1 MKDILKRNLEDA
13 VNGFTLVEVMIA
25 VAVISI
31 GLVMILQGFI
41 SSLNAVKISEDT
53 LMACMSA
60 DSNMASAQLE
70 SENNPEFMQSTSSG
84 TFSSENLGFSWEFV
98 PEIIDMP
105 EAQDMKEVLF
115 SVDADLSWKDGKRKG
130 DIKIETLFRQEKET
144 SGF

>member
-1 MKDILKRNLEDA
+1 MKDILKRNPEDA

-41 SSLNAVKISEDT
+41 ASLNAVKISEDT

-60 DSNMASAQLE
+60 DSSMASAQLE
-70 SENNPEFMQSTSSG
+70 SENKPEFMQSK
-84 TFSSENLGFSWEFV
+84 SSETFNSGNLEFSWEFV

-105 EAQDMKEVLF
+105 EAGDIKEALF
-115 SVDADLSWKDGKRKG
+115 SVDAGLSWKDGKRRG
-130 DIKIETLFRQEKET
+130 DIKIETLFRQEKGT